1 MEANNG
7 VYKATY
13 LGGPVLTTGNVSQR
27 LDAFVNLSSF
37 LPGGRCVNSQNVI
50 VSCSDASAVAA
61 AIGNFGRNIFR
72 GPFQTNHDLSLVK
85 ITKLSERTNIEFRAE
100 FFNVLNH
107 PAFQS
112 PQAAGGSLGN
122 YGLVDVSGG
131 DSSILATANRPRTI
145 QFGLKLN
152 F

>member
-1 MEANNG
+1 LDPDAN
-7 VYKATY
+7 
-13 LGGPVLTTGNVSQR
+13 P
-27 LDAFVNLSSF
+27 D
-37 LPGGRCVNSQNVI
+37 
-50 VSCSDASAVAA
+50 AVAA
-61 AIGNFGRNIFR
+61 ALGNFGRNLFR

-85 ITKLSERTNIEFRAE
+85 ITKFGERTSLEFRAE

-112 PQAAGGSLGN
+112 PQAAGGALGN
-122 YGLVDVSGG
+122 YGLVDVSAD